1 MLDKRSFLSPI
12 DDCFY
17 FNTKRLVPDF
27 FSKRDIWTRKHT
39 RKFKRFTTMDD
50 LIFNMDD
57 EFSPATGGSPREHNE
72 DLRSGATYSSPKE
85 SSRRLGGLNG
95 ELARDPNDDA
105 DMDMD
110 AKLGTSVAQVEIM
123 LSNSP
128 TTQEYPFLEMRLSSQ
143 DQEQVKPATSYPRP
157 RDKAPNLDFL
167 NGEEG
172 GQPVES
178 AAKSAAPGGQEPRSQ
193 LSRQM
198 EELRLNAGKKQ
209 DNPPAQVNG
218 AGKHSTPKSS
228 SRTLGTSVPM
238 EEGEREIRADEQQPA
253 LGLGGSA
260 FDKIRSPQ
268 QQTKPVGGLAS
279 ALAKQRMGA
288 PPGNSKKV
296 IRIGVDD
303 FALLKV
309 IGRGAYGKVFLVK
322 KKATGV
328 LYAMKVLRKKD
339 IIQKKVVGHT
349 KSERSV
355 LETIQHPFFVQLR
368 YAFQTPSKLY
378 LILDYVPGGEL
389 FTRLDEEVEFSE
401 QVAAFYAAEVVLAL
415 EHLHAL
421 NIIYRDLK
429 PENILLDREGHI
441 RLTDFGFAKADI
453 KSNHES
459 TTFCGTIHYMAPEI
473 ITNSGHGKAADWWAL
488 GVLIYEMV
496 TGKTPFYASNR
507 KGIQKKILNAPLKFP
522 KWMTNYCQHLIK
534 ELLQRPVQK
543 RMGTRAGVEEI
554 KRHQFFRTIDWVKLA
569 KKEVE
574 APFKPTFTDKLD
586 TSHFDEEFTSERP
599 VDSPAASPSPSLL
612 RGGASQLSSTPLF
625 NGFSYYGSPN
635 IGGHSIG
642 SRNLGGSPMKPGVG
656 GGGTRTPLGNSLG
669 MFPLPQLGGGNGQ
682 SHDDLS
688 NLPNSPL
695 GNDFEA
701 FMPNSYASARR
712 GAQQGAY
719 RYLFNILSSLVQ
731 DAFTNS
737 CARILWRFVDQLSCG
752 WAGKGR

>member
-1 MLDKRSFLSPI
+1 
-12 DDCFY
+12 
-17 FNTKRLVPDF
+17 
-27 FSKRDIWTRKHT
+27 
-39 RKFKRFTTMDD
+39 MDD

-57 EFSPATGGSPREHNE
+57 EFTPKAGGGS
-72 DLRSGATYSSPKE
+72 DLQDLDGISAFSP
-85 SSRRLGGLNG
+85 
-95 ELARDPNDDA
+95 PNDLGLSA
-105 DMDMD
+105 AMTDMSAQAPMESQDSFEPT
-110 AKLGTSVAQVEIM
+110 LGTSVAQIEIM
-123 LSNSP
+123 VSSSP
-128 TTQEYPFLEMRLSSQ
+128 TTTEFPFLEMRLNGQADAS
-143 DQEQVKPATSYPRP
+143 KPPQSYPRP
-157 RDKAPNLDFL
+157 REKPINLDFL
-167 NGEEG
+167 GDAD
-172 GQPVES
+172 QPMMES
-178 AAKSAAPGGQEPRSQ
+178 SATSQGATQQDSRSQ

-198 EELRLNAGKKQ
+198 DELKLVEPGAEMHKPMTRGKDSTPTHTSRNLGQGMQ
-209 DNPPAQVNG
+209 DDMDFMGGSSSQATHHGHNGQHLHNGHREMQSSAMDEPHHSG
-218 AGKHSTPKSS
+218 AGGADGHPFNKTSLARTPQ
-228 SRTLGTSVPM
+228 M
-238 EEGEREIRADEQQPA
+238 
-253 LGLGGSA
+253 
-260 FDKIRSPQ
+260 
-268 QQTKPVGGLAS
+268 GGLAS
-279 ALAKQRMGA
+279 ALQKQRMVAAGRDY
-288 PPGNSKKV
+288 SKKEL
-296 IRIGVDD
+296 IRIGPDD
-303 FALLKV
+303 FQLLKV
-309 IGRGAYGKVFLVK
+309 IGRGAYGKVFLVR
-322 KKATGV
+322 KKATSV

-415 EHLHAL
+415 EHLHTL

-429 PENILLDREGHI
+429 PENILLDQEGHI

-554 KRHQFFRTIDWVKLA
+554 KRHQFFRSIDWVKLA

-574 APFKPTFTDKLD
+574 APFKPTFADKLD
-586 TSHFDEEFTSERP
+586 TSHFDEEFTSENP

-625 NGFSYYGSPN
+625 NGFSYYGNSPSAALH
-635 IGGHSIG
+635 GRSLASG
-642 SRNLGGSPMKPGVG
+642 RSPMKGGPGSRM
-656 GGGTRTPLGNSLG
+656 GTSVD
-669 MFPLPQLGGGNGQ
+669 MFPLPQLEQHARGGREEA
-682 SHDDLS
+682 DDSLS
-688 NLPNSPL
+688 PRGASPL
-695 GNDFEA
+695 GADFEA
-701 FMPNSYASARR
+701 FLPGSYANARNR
-712 GAQQGAY
+712 LPNPPSHRQ
-719 RYLFNILSSLVQ
+719 
-731 DAFTNS
+731 
-737 CARILWRFVDQLSCG
+737 
-752 WAGKGR
+752 